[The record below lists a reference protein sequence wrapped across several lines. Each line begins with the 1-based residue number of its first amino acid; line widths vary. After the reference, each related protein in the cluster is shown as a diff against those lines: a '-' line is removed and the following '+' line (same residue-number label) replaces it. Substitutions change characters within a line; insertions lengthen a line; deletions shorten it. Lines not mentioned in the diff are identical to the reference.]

1 MVEGDILSFVKG
13 VDKTPFFMAYYK
25 GNQERH
31 MFTPEYMTITD
42 ELRWYKTRFGL
53 YSTQRLVDGEWVA
66 FLTGGT
72 MEAVVTMSQCHLTWE
87 RTGEGLDCYVVNDG
101 IVSGKL

>member
-1 MVEGDILSFVKG
+1 MSGK
-13 VDKTPFFMAYYK
+13 
-25 GNQERH
+25 
-31 MFTPEYMTITD
+31 FTPEYMPISD

-53 YSTQRLVDGEWVA
+53 YTTERLVDGKWVG

-72 MEAVVTMSQCHLTWE
+72 LEAVMTMSQWHLTWE

-101 IVSGKL
+101 IVGGKL